1 MELSI
6 EWPPQSVAA
15 RPADGCFQ
23 QSCRPSIWIFDLSN
37 HSPFFPSLIHK
48 MLGPDATGA
57 LGRGALAT
65 LVVNLLAALFG
76 LLLHVGLTWSL
87 GDETAY
93 GIYLVA
99 ISAVNLLAIPVTSG
113 WDTVLNRFLSQYST
127 EGISPLGTKVYAIA
141 SRRTLLRCGL
151 ALPLLALLLI
161 PIFKYGFPTSWAGTD
176 EWTYLL
182 MIACVPPL
190 ALSLL
195 RQGALKG
202 LHRPALSLV
211 PESIIKPLAI
221 LGVLTLLLALGGQS
235 SGTLALL
242 SHCVASLI
250 AFQLGTFLLPKT
262 LRHAGRWTSLFKRED
277 SIESESS
284 LPPASDTATDPSA
297 LWKSLALS
305 ATIMG
310 LSFAVLNRIDEFLLG
325 FLDSPAAAGLYGP
338 ASRYAMF
345 VTFGLSVVNP
355 MLGALLARH
364 QDDKE
369 ELQRLVKRS
378 ARLAAIIS
386 TPLALGMMA
395 FPEIPLSLLP
405 PAYQASA
412 CVLRILAAAQWINTL
427 FGCVGMVLMMTGH
440 HRDLAIILVVTAL
453 TDILLNILLIP
464 PLGFMG
470 AAIATGVAIV
480 VWNAAA
486 WVMVRIRLGINTAAV

>member
-1 MELSI
+1 M
-6 EWPPQSVAA
+6 
-15 RPADGCFQ
+15 
-23 QSCRPSIWIFDLSN
+23 
-37 HSPFFPSLIHK
+37 
-48 MLGPDATGA
+48 GA

-65 LVVNLLAALFG
+65 LLVNVLAALFG

-113 WDTVLNRFLSQYST
+113 WDTVLNRFLSQYSAD
-127 EGISPLGTKVYAIA
+127 GISPLGRKVYSIA
-141 SRRTLLRCGL
+141 SRRTLLRCGV
-151 ALPLLALLLI
+151 ALPLLALVLI
-161 PIFKYGFPTSWAGTD
+161 PIFKYGFPASWAGTD
-176 EWTYLL
+176 ELTYLL

-221 LGVLTLLLALGGQS
+221 LGVLLLLLGMGGKP
-235 SGTLALL
+235 SGTLALI
-242 SHCVASLI
+242 SHCVASLL
-250 AFQLGTFLLPKT
+250 AFQLGTLLLPKT
-262 LRHAGRWTSLFKRED
+262 LRQAGSWTSLLQRKEVGD
-277 SIESESS
+277 SSITFEPKIDSS
-284 LPPASDTATDPSA
+284 PDPSV

-325 FLDSPAAAGLYGP
+325 ILDSPAAAGLYGP

-364 QDDKE
+364 QDDTE

-378 ARLAAIIS
+378 ARLAALIS

-427 FGCVGMVLMMTGH
+427 FGSVGMVLMMTGH
-440 HRDLAIILVVTAL
+440 HRDLAIILVVTSL
-453 TDILLNILLIP
+453 LDILLNILLIP
-464 PLGFMG
+464 SLGYMG
-470 AAIATGVAIV
+470 AAIATGIAIV
-480 VWNAAA
+480 AWNAAA
-486 WVMVRIRLGINTAAV
+486 WVMVRIRLGINTAAI

>member
-1 MELSI
+1 M
-6 EWPPQSVAA
+6 PPGTPMVCI
-15 RPADGCFQ
+15 RG
-23 QSCRPSIWIFDLSN
+23 SCRISIWIFDLSN
-37 HSPFFPSLIHK
+37 HRLPFSSLLPK
-48 MLGPDATGA
+48 RPGPDAIGA

-65 LVVNLLAALFG
+65 LVVHVLAALLG

-99 ISAVNLLAIPVTSG
+99 ISAVNLLAIPITSG
-113 WDTVLNRFLSQYST
+113 WDTVLNRFLSQYSAN
-127 EGISPLGTKVYAIA
+127 GISPLGQKVYAIA
-141 SRRTLLRCGL
+141 SHRTLLRCGL

-161 PIFKYGFPTSWAGTD
+161 PIFKYGFPASWEGTD
-176 EWTYLL
+176 AWTFVL

-202 LHRPALSLV
+202 LHRPALSMI
-211 PESIIKPLAI
+211 PEAIVKPLAI
-221 LGVLTLLLALGGQS
+221 LGILLLLLNLGGRS
-235 SGTLALL
+235 SGTLALV
-242 SHCVASLI
+242 SHCVASLL
-250 AFQLGTFLLPKT
+250 AFQLGTYLLPRT
-262 LRHAGRWTSLFKRED
+262 LRHAGGWTSILRRPE
-277 SIESESS
+277 
-284 LPPASDTATDPSA
+284 TATDFARELRRDSDQGPMA

-325 FLDSPAAAGLYGP
+325 ILDSPAAAGLYGP

-364 QDDKE
+364 HDDRE

-378 ARLAAIIS
+378 ARLAAVIS
-386 TPLALGMMA
+386 TPLAIGMMA

-405 PAYQASA
+405 PSYQASA

-427 FGCVGMVLMMTGH
+427 FGSVGMVLMMTGH

-453 TDILLNILLIP
+453 LDILLNVLLIP
-464 PLGFMG
+464 PLGYMG
-470 AAIATGVAIV
+470 AAIATGIAIV
-480 VWNAAA
+480 VWNASA
-486 WVMVRIRLGINTAAV
+486 WVMVRIRLGINTSAV